1 MRPLWAQE
9 QEEERE
15 QRPSALDINLR
26 TGAQGFF
33 AAGQVPTAPFWAL
46 HCGHNHSL
54 DLPIGFHSCETVCL
68 FRRTGPL
75 WLSQLAIQASEIW
88 QRLYDAPELGT

>member
-9 QEEERE
+9 QEEKRE

-46 HCGHNHSL
+46 HCGHNQWQSRFAHRV
-54 DLPIGFHSCETVCL
+54 P
-68 FRRTGPL
+68 
-75 WLSQLAIQASEIW
+75 QL
-88 QRLYDAPELGT
+88 